1 MKRILSLLFL
11 LLILPCAA
19 SAAQQEITLRISW
32 WGGQTRHQ
40 AIHSAIDAYEQA
52 HPGVSIEC
60 EYGQFAP
67 YYQRLVTQL
76 RSDSAPD
83 IMAIDYKWSNQLMGL
98 RDAFVNI
105 DTLSDILPLT
115 DRQRSFAGVYGGG
128 DDFLIGVP
136 MGINAHCFMYNEDFF
151 EAFGLFPDGL
161 TTWEALMEAG
171 ARVNA
176 QDSDRYLLCLT
187 SDAMTYLVRTLLK
200 QRAGCCLLTDAGEP
214 GCTQQELADVFAL
227 VRALYDTHTL
237 PPFEQCVLYENLSA
251 PSNPLWLGER
261 VGIFPAWTSAYPTLN
276 ALDPDFSIGFMRY
289 PCPEDALDSGAL
301 VTPTLF
307 FSISAASAHPREAAD
322 FLRYLLDVTSGGEA
336 QSAFGAPLALMDA
349 EGGLPGMLQKV
360 TDIIHAC
367 MAADGLPE
375 NGPSLSVEVNALL
388 KETLHRLGYGQDT
401 PEEAAARFLSGLGDV
416 R

>member
-11 LLILPCAA
+11 LLTLPCVV

-40 AIHSAIDAYEQA
+40 AILTAIDAYEQA

-60 EYGQFAP
+60 EYGQFTP
-67 YYQRLVTQL
+67 YYQRLITQL
-76 RSDSAPD
+76 RSNSAPD
-83 IMAIDYKWSNQLMGL
+83 IMAIDYKWSNHLMGM

-151 EAFGLFPDGL
+151 EAFGLSPDGL

-176 QDSDRYLLCLT
+176 QDSDSFLLYLT

-200 QRAGCCLLTDAGEP
+200 QRSGCCLLTDNGEP

-227 VRALYDTHTL
+227 IRALYDTHTL

-251 PSNPLWLGER
+251 PSNPLWLEGR
-261 VGIFPAWTSAYPTLN
+261 VGIFPAWTSAYSTLA
-276 ALDPDFSIGFMRY
+276 ALDPCFASGFMRY
-289 PCPEDALDSGAL
+289 PCPEDVYNSGAL

-307 FSISAASAHPREAAD
+307 FSISAASSHPREAAD
-322 FLRYLLDVTSGGEA
+322 FLRTLLDATSDGVA
-336 QSAFGAPLALMDA
+336 QSAFGVPLALLDA
-349 EGGLPGMLQKV
+349 EGNLPGMPQKI
-360 TDIIHAC
+360 TDILHTC
-367 MAADGLPE
+367 MAADGMPE
-375 NGPSLSVEVNALL
+375 NGPSLSIEVNALL
-388 KETLHRLGYGQDT
+388 KEMLHRLGYGQES
-401 PEEAAARFLSGLGDV
+401 PEEAAAHFLAWLEDI